1 MLPRYL
7 KRTSLTSGGVV
18 CLCLG
23 AAPVAQGSSWARD
36 QTRMPAVTTPDPQP
50 AESPG
55 SSRVCCSDGVNSRG
69 TALGLPSSEKPGA
82 CPDSAVWLWG
92 NAHPRKGRP
101 RARRDRERAALHHAD
116 GRQGLSEA
124 WALCAPGR
132 RLPGGQDPAEAPPS
146 LPRPPTRSKSLRRP
160 GRSNAHGP
168 PASRRRPES
177 HGQPTPRGGPCAPA
191 GGGEGFSRQHAV
203 GNRKMQMRQFYRPR
217 CGETGPHELP
227 VSSTNRP
234 RSREPRSP
242 CAPGAGQLP
251 PPESPG
257 RRHVCST
264 GPDSSRDN
272 RPLRWRLP
280 GPRGRP

>member
-1 MLPRYL
+1 
-7 KRTSLTSGGVV
+7 
-18 CLCLG
+18 
-23 AAPVAQGSSWARD
+23 
-36 QTRMPAVTTPDPQP
+36 MPAVTTPDPQP
-50 AESPG
+50 AKLPG

-132 RLPGGQDPAEAPPS
+132 RLPGEQDPAEAPPS
-146 LPRPPTRSKSLRRP
+146 PPRPPTRSKSLRCP

-177 HGQPTPRGGPCAPA
+177 HGQPTLRGGPCAPA
-191 GGGEGFSRQHAV
+191 PQREEARASLANTQSVTGKCRCDSSTDLGVGRQDPTSSPFPPPTGLEAVSREARVHQ
-203 GNRKMQMRQFYRPR
+203 GLDSCLRPSHPAD
-217 CGETGPHELP
+217 GTSVPQALILP
-227 VSSTNRP
+227 VTTARFAGGFRGREGVP
-234 RSREPRSP
+234 SREPVPVPTGHTCPRS
-242 CAPGAGQLP
+242 
-251 PPESPG
+251 
-257 RRHVCST
+257 
-264 GPDSSRDN
+264 GPYSAHSD
-272 RPLRWRLP
+272 LR
-280 GPRGRP
+280 